1 MRILLLLLSIT
12 FLLASC
18 VSPQPSG
25 NEKEILDSLIN
36 SYWEREIRT
45 GRAYSYQNT
54 TFPDH
59 LYKGTKEEFE
69 DDSIYFSRLLF
80 KLKSLGQN
88 QLDNKAL
95 TDYDL
100 VEWIATIR
108 LEATQ
113 YYDITFPNIT
123 PYSRTLEGP
132 DFILNHV
139 PFKSEADL
147 SKYITLLKDYVQKQK
162 VDKSRLVTLA
172 SNRILLPKPEVALV
186 IEQLKGL
193 DMKATSHS
201 YYVSSTR
208 LTQIDSTKGILFQQD
223 IENILNNEII
233 PQYNDLREY
242 LGEEYIKSAPESVG
256 LSQYPGGKEYYRH
269 LVRWHTTTDLTPEAI
284 HELGK
289 GHVATIS
296 KKLDSIRIA
305 VGYNGSMKDFYQFLR
320 TDKRFLA
327 ATPDEVGNR
336 LRSHINRMDKVV
348 SNLISLRP
356 KATGDVRRLPE
367 ALEPSMTF
375 GYYKAPTPEDTVGV
389 YFYNGSKLDQ
399 RSLVSAASVALH
411 EIEPGHHWQF
421 SLQIENDSLHAYR
434 KNSFINAFTEGWGE
448 YASNLGVELNLYDDP
463 YDYCGRLLM
472 DMFLSVRLVVD
483 TGMNYFGWTREQA
496 TEYMSLYLIE
506 SPTQI
511 STETL
516 RYSCDIQ
523 GQSLGYKIGSLKLME
538 LRNKYKTA
546 LGDQFDVVKFHDT
559 ILQTGSLPL
568 EVLEKTLDRAFGL
581 ESNSDK

>member
-1 MRILLLLLSIT
+1 MRIFLYLLSIT
-12 FLLASC
+12 FLLTNCAT
-18 VSPQPSG
+18 PQPSE
-25 NEKEILDSLIN
+25 NDKEILDSLIH
-36 SYWEREIRT
+36 SFWEREIKT

-54 TFPDH
+54 VFPDH
-59 LYKGTKEEFE
+59 LYKGTKEEFT
-69 DDSIYFSRLLF
+69 DDSIYFSGLLS
-80 KLKSLGQN
+80 KLKSLDKKE
-88 QLDNKAL
+88 LDNKTL

-100 VEWIATIR
+100 LEWNATIR
-108 LEATQ
+108 LEAAQ

-139 PFKSEADL
+139 SFNSEAEL
-147 SKYITLLKDYVQKQK
+147 AKYITLLKEYVEKQK
-162 VDKSRLVTLA
+162 ADKEHLETMA
-172 SNRILLPKPEVALV
+172 MDGILLPQPEIALV
-186 IEQLKGL
+186 MEQLKGL
-193 DMKATSHS
+193 DKEPTAHP
-201 YYVSSTR
+201 YYVAAAR
-208 LTQIDSTKGILFQQD
+208 LTKIDSVKRMSFQQQVED
-223 IENILNNEII
+223 ILNDEII
-233 PQYNDLREY
+233 PQYNKLREY
-242 LGEEYIKSAPESVG
+242 IGGAYAQQAPKAVG
-256 LSQYPGGKEYYRH
+256 LGQYPGGKDYYRH
-269 LVRWHTTTDLTPEAI
+269 LVRKHTTTDLTPEAI

-289 GHVATIS
+289 SHVANIS
-296 KKLDSIRIA
+296 EKLDSIRIA
-305 VGYNGSMKDFYQFLR
+305 VGYDGSMKDFYHFLR

-327 ATPDEVGNR
+327 TTPDEVGDL

-348 SNLISLRP
+348 TNLVSLRP

-375 GYYKAPTPEDTVGV
+375 GYYKAPTPEDTIGI

-399 RSLVSAASVALH
+399 RSLVSAASLALH

-421 SLQIENDSLHAYR
+421 SLQIENDSLPDYR

-463 YDYCGRLLM
+463 YDYSGRLLM

-496 TEYMSLYLIE
+496 TEYMSQYLIE

-523 GQSLGYKIGSLKLME
+523 GQALGYKIGSLKLME

-559 ILQTGSLPL
+559 ILRTGSLPL
-568 EVLEKTLDRAFGL
+568 EVLEKTLDREFGL
-581 ESNSDK
+581 EGNSL

>member
-1 MRILLLLLSIT
+1 MRRLLLIT
-12 FLLASC
+12 VILASC
-18 VSPQPSG
+18 TSPESSR
-25 NEKEILDSLIN
+25 NDDVTLDTLID
-36 SYWEREIRT
+36 SFWEREIST

-59 LYKGTKEEFE
+59 LYKGTKEEFAE
-69 DDSIYFSRLLF
+69 DSIFFSELLSQ
-80 KLKSLGQN
+80 LKSIDRN
-88 QLDNKAL
+88 QLENKTL

-100 VEWIATIR
+100 LQWTATIR
-108 LEATQ
+108 LEAAQ
-113 YYDITFPNIT
+113 YYDITFPNVT

-139 PFKSEADL
+139 SFKSEADL
-147 SKYITLLKDYVQKQK
+147 DKYRALLKEYVHKQK
-162 VDKSRLVTLA
+162 ADKEHLQTLA
-172 SNRILLPKPEVALV
+172 SAGIRLPQPEIALV
-186 IEQLKGL
+186 IEQLKGM
-193 DMKATSHS
+193 DREATSHP
-201 YYVSSTR
+201 YYVSAGR
-208 LTQIDSTKGILFQQD
+208 LKQIDSAKGIAFQQ
-223 IENILNNEII
+223 EVESILNEEII
-233 PQYNDLREY
+233 PHYKALGEY
-242 LGEEYIKSAPESVG
+242 LGGAYLQQAPDAVG
-256 LSQYPGGKEYYRH
+256 LGQYPGGKEYYRH
-269 LVRWHTTTDLTPEAI
+269 LVRWHTTTDLTPETI

-289 GHVATIS
+289 SHVANIS
-296 KKLDSIRIA
+296 KKLDSIRLA
-305 VGYNGSMKDFYQFLR
+305 VGYKGSMKDFYQFLR
-320 TDKRFLA
+320 TDKRFIA
-327 ATPDEVGNR
+327 TTPDEVGKR
-336 LRSHINRMDKVV
+336 LRSHITRMDKVV
-348 SNLISLRP
+348 SNLVSLRP

-375 GYYKAPTPEDTVGV
+375 GYYKAPTPEDTIGV

-399 RSLVSAASVALH
+399 RSLVSAASLAFH

-421 SLQIENDSLHAYR
+421 SLQIENDSLHSYR

-448 YASNLGVELNLYDDP
+448 YASNLGVELNLYEDP

-496 TEYMSLYLIE
+496 AEYMSQYLIE

-538 LRNKYKTA
+538 LRNKYKSA

-559 ILQTGSLPL
+559 ILRNGSLPL
-568 EVLEKTLDRAFGL
+568 DVLEKTLDREFDL
-581 ESNSDK
+581 KDNSVEQ